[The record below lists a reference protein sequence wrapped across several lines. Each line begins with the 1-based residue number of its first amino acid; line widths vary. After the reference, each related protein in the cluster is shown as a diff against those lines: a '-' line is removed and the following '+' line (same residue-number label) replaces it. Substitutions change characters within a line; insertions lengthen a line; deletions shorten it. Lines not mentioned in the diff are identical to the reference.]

1 MIYVNDVNP
10 LKTYYLIEVTDEVIV
25 IYFCDVQ
32 SQKAN
37 SLIGVT
43 FEEIMICVNDEHPLK
58 TEFPIEVT
66 DVGIVI

>member
-10 LKTYYLIEVTDEVIV
+10 LKTYFLIEVTDEVIV

-37 SLIGVT
+37 PLIGVT
-43 FEEIMICVNDEHPLK
+43 YEEIMICVNNEHPIK

-66 DVGIVI
+66 NVGIVI